1 MRNFSSRRLCASQ
14 QHWIF
19 KLVCQFFNCLPWC
32 SLHTSVSLWSC
43 HYWTAAQSRP
53 LLQRACIIAYL
64 PNEFEALVANWSRWL
79 SCPPLRHYPHISSDR
94 CGYINIITTVVIHR
108 GRRKAAAACPLGLIT
123 SLTSA
128 EEAHIAPR
136 VTIVQR
142 DWKTPMSTPRWGGTQ
157 TERICFYGRYVN
169 KLAINYNSINQ
180 CD

>member
-64 PNEFEALVANWSRWL
+64 ANEFEALVANWSRWL

-94 CGYINIITTVVIHR
+94 CSYINIIMHCCDSLWPKESCGSVSIGPHYFSDVSR
-108 GRRKAAAACPLGLIT
+108 GGSHCSQSHHSPTWLKNPHVN
-123 SLTSA
+123 SS
-128 EEAHIAPR
+128 
-136 VTIVQR
+136 V
-142 DWKTPMSTPRWGGTQ
+142 GGNPNW
-157 TERICFYGRYVN
+157 EDLLLWALR
-169 KLAINYNSINQ
+169 
-180 CD
+180 